1 MPLNLNTSTLSM
13 FASGQLSRANSE
25 VATAV
30 SRLSSGLRVQSARD
44 DAAGVGIS
52 VRLSVD
58 ATASRRV
65 GRGVNDG
72 IGLVQTAEGALG
84 QVTAQLQRARELAVR
99 AASPALSTTDRAAVA
114 TEYAGVLRGID
125 SLARNTRFIDIYPL
139 LGTPPPPPPI
149 ATDTPHITDV
159 FPTSGASVTL
169 SSGIRP
175 IAYIPAGARDVQ
187 LDINAFSADD
197 DLQLFTRDGRH
208 LAGTPL
214 GDATWRGNGL
224 STAADLKASVFTTAN
239 GFTADATYDASSLL
253 DGSTSHADPAT
264 SPPTAGMSRVTN
276 GMALT
281 YSGDGDHFDGTPD
294 DGMIDSGRP
303 LERLLIG
310 ETTEPVI
317 VMVVGTGSFQAQAT
331 WSAMPPQVAPPP
343 PAVDNRRVGPTDI
356 VVGAGSNQG
365 TQTVTVEPTPADLAT
380 LGLDGSTLDSAA
392 DALTAMTAIDGALET
407 VFAHRGVLAGTNA
420 RFERALTALD
430 AEFEHSQAR
439 RSRITDADHAAESSS
454 LARSKII
461 ADASRAML
469 VQSRLTA
476 DMALSLLRDG

>member
-1 MPLNLNTSTLSM
+1 MPLHLNTSTLSM
-13 FASGQLSRANSE
+13 FASGQLSRANGE

-44 DAAGVGIS
+44 DAAGLGTS

-58 ATASRRV
+58 AVASQRV
-65 GRGVNDG
+65 SRGVNDG
-72 IGLVQTAEGALG
+72 IGLVQTAEGGLG
-84 QVTAQLQRARELAVR
+84 QVTAHLQRARELAVR
-99 AASPALSTTDRAAVA
+99 AASPALSATDRVAVA
-114 TEYAGVLRGID
+114 AEYAGVLRGID
-125 SLARNTRFIDIYPL
+125 NLARNTRFIDIYPL
-139 LGTPPPPPPI
+139 LGTAPPPPPI

-159 FPTSGASVTL
+159 FPVSGASVTL
-169 SSGIRP
+169 ASGIRP
-175 IAYIPAGARDVQ
+175 VAYIPAGARDVQ
-187 LDINAFSADD
+187 LDIDAFSADD

-214 GDATWRGNGL
+214 GDATWRNNGM
-224 STAADLKASVFTTAN
+224 SNAADLKAAVFTTAN
-239 GFTADATYDASSLL
+239 GFTADAAYDASSLL
-253 DGSTSHADPAT
+253 DGSSSYTDPAT
-264 SPPTAGMSRVTN
+264 NPPTAGMSGVTN
-276 GMALT
+276 GMSLT

-303 LERLLIG
+303 RERLLIG

-317 VMVVGTGSFQAQAT
+317 VMVVGSGSFQARAT
-331 WSAMPPQVAPPP
+331 WSAMPPKDAPPP
-343 PAVDNRRVGPTDI
+343 PAADNRRVGPTEI

-380 LGLDGSTLDSAA
+380 LGLDASTLDSSASALAA
-392 DALTAMTAIDGALET
+392 MSAIDGALET
-407 VFAHRGVLAGTNA
+407 VLAHRGVLAATSA
-420 RFERALTALD
+420 RFERALAALE

-439 RSRITDADHAAESSS
+439 RSRITDADHAAESSA

-469 VQSRLTA
+469 VQSRVTA
-476 DMALSLLRDG
+476 EMALSLLRDR